1 MMSESTGND
10 CISVLPKFLSA
21 FATCLVICLAVSPF
35 VSSLS
40 FAHTKISPENLIL
53 RNMGDGIKD
62 PNGPCGGTAPS
73 SEGPRTALKAG
84 EDYEITW
91 FETIDHPS
99 KYRLAFSKDETD
111 TFDTI
116 LMDLDDFN
124 DDSKDPKDL
133 AAGEKQDIDGAVD
146 RNNPRRYTYTI
157 KVPENLCDRCS
168 IQLIQRMF
176 DRDPPTNYY
185 SCADIKVVPAGSSTD
200 EPEVNPSPDIPE
212 PPTGLKLKVYK

>member
-1 MMSESTGND
+1 MTVS
-10 CISVLPKFLSA
+10 SVRYHFSSSFILSA
-21 FATCLVICLAVSPF
+21 SLLLATPF
-35 VSSLS
+35 DGFS
-40 FAHTKISPENLIL
+40 HTKISPENLIL

-62 PNGPCGGTAPS
+62 PNGPCGGAPPSADGERTELTAGS
-73 SEGPRTALKAG
+73 
-84 EDYEITW
+84 DYEITW

-111 TFDTI
+111 TFDVI

-133 AAGEKQDIDGAVD
+133 AEGEKQDIDGPVD
-146 RNNPRRYTYTI
+146 RNDPRRYTYTI
-157 KVPENLCDRCS
+157 KVPETLCDRCS

-185 SCADIKVVPAGSSTD
+185 SCADVKIVPEGGSSGNPGT
-200 EPEVNPSPDIPE
+200 NPSPNAPE
-212 PPTGLKLKVYK
+212 APTGLKLKIYK